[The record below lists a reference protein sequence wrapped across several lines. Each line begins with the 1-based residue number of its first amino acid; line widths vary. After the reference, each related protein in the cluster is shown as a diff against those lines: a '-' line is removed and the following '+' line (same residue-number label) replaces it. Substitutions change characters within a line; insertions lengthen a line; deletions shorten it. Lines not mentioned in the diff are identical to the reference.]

1 MSGDLQIMVAGIW
14 SVVSSNEVR
23 REPIYQPENQQARK
37 ELHTLVIRC
46 SLSVECPI
54 QMICLIKR
62 SDDSNSSSV
71 SLSKSASHLMSPRRL
86 TEVAKE
92 PVLQTVITF
101 NPFFP
106 PPLFSHNHS
115 APLFPIS
122 IHLAKSSPW
131 TALHVSRIF
140 PLSSSP
146 EV

>member
-1 MSGDLQIMVAGIW
+1 MVAGICN
-14 SVVSSNEVR
+14 VVSSNEVR
-23 REPIYQPENQQARK
+23 REPVNQPENRQAGN
-37 ELHTLVIRC
+37 ELRTLMIRC
-46 SLSVECPI
+46 SLSVKCPI
-54 QMICLIKR
+54 QMICLVER
-62 SDDSNSSSV
+62 SYYSNSSPV
-71 SLSKSASHLMSPRRL
+71 PLDYQLLIYVFPRRL

-115 APLFPIS
+115 APFFPIS
-122 IHLAKSSPW
+122 IHLARSSPW

-140 PLSSSP
+140 SFSSSP